1 MGLESFKL
9 LLFCRLITLVESLSL
24 FLSLS
29 FFLFVSRLDKTIW
42 PNLCQEDYIDRFT
55 IYFCLDDTIAAD
67 PTQAKKEAKMIP
79 GIEDS
84 DKDISA
90 KTVITQHLKSSD
102 PKATI
107 NEKKPLCRF
116 FRNGKCRI
124 KLLIEIRKFKSSMLD
139 LGSWLL
145 ASLAAY
151 SSTFVYI

>member
-1 MGLESFKL
+1 MIFCSEVGLESFKL

-24 FLSLS
+24 SLTHILPIC
-29 FFLFVSRLDKTIW
+29 FPTRQNHLTK
-42 PNLCQEDYIDRFT
+42 LCHEDYIDRFT
-55 IYFCLDDTIAAD
+55 LYFCLDDTIAAD

-116 FRNGKCRI
+116 FRNGKCKI
-124 KLLIEIRKFKSSMLD
+124 KLLIEI
-139 LGSWLL
+139 
-145 ASLAAY
+145 
-151 SSTFVYI
+151 